1 VSRKPKVMPAK
12 GHPLAGSVS
21 REPEALPAKGPPA
34 FPTKGRPSAGAHERV
49 FTRLKWTSFTHSCIY
64 TGLLVCAFA
73 AGKPQPATFVLG
85 LAHGLLWIGMSLT
98 CIVCV
103 RLRIVPLR
111 LAAAV
116 AVLGGIGPFFG
127 SWEFVR
133 EQRRRRA
140 GAVIV
145 KPCEEQVKPPSRD
158 SLRPPAALE

>member
-1 VSRKPKVMPAK
+1 VARGGRGEPAAD
-12 GHPLAGSVS
+12 GALALAVN
-21 REPEALPAKGPPA
+21 REKA
-34 FPTKGRPSAGAHERV
+34 

-64 TGLLVCAFA
+64 TALLICAFA
-73 AGKPQPATFVLG
+73 IGKPQPETFVLG
-85 LAHGLLWIGMSLT
+85 LTHGLLWIGMSLT

-127 SWEFVR
+127 SFEFVR
-133 EQRRRRA
+133 ESRRRRA
-140 GAVIV
+140 VGGGAQPATRTAVD
-145 KPCEEQVKPPSRD
+145 PCEGQVKPVTRD